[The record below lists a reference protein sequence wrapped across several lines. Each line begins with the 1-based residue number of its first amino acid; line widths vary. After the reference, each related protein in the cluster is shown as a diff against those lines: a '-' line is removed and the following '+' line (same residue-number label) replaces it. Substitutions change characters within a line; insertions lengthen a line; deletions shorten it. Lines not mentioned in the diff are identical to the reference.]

1 MLNRLLSSLGHINRS
16 KQPEWNL
23 YEPYVNAFWNIIF
36 LFLFADI
43 PVTPVSERCD
53 DKATTVAKILVA
65 IVDTGSYHPHYCLLL
80 LKVIS
85 QL

>member
-1 MLNRLLSSLGHINRS
+1 M
-16 KQPEWNL
+16 
-23 YEPYVNAFWNIIF
+23 EPVRALRKCF
-36 LFLFADI
+36 LEYNFPFLFADI

-65 IVDTGSYHPHYCLLL
+65 IVDTGSYHPHYRLLL